1 LLRRLRDTD
10 GEDRSA
16 WFCGLLKN
24 WHDGGIK
31 LAVIQKLL
39 QSRRDAFELFE
50 KGSYEPLQIAETSAL
65 RLCGFRRTLQ
75 QETFVAIASLDARL
89 KPGSYPEMSI
99 NLGGVDQQ
107 TRLSRLRDILTEKR
121 IRAENGDVSVA
132 EVFAVL
138 PIAFLVPA

>member
-1 LLRRLRDTD
+1 
-10 GEDRSA
+10 
-16 WFCGLLKN
+16 
-24 WHDGGIK
+24 
-31 LAVIQKLL
+31 
-39 QSRRDAFELFE
+39 
-50 KGSYEPLQIAETSAL
+50 
-65 RLCGFRRTLQ
+65 
-75 QETFVAIASLDARL
+75 
-89 KPGSYPEMSI
+89 MSI